1 MSSKKIKKGK
11 SVHGFSPIKVDN
23 VDTDKPNSKRPNFS
37 TRTLLDKT
45 KGMSKRG
52 LLNIQP

>member
-45 KGMSKRG
+45 KGMSKRS